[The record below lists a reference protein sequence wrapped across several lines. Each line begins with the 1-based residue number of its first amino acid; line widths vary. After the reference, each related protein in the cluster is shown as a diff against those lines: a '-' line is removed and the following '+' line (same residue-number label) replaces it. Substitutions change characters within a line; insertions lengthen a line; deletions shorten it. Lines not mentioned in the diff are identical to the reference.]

1 MTCKHTEVTKTTT
14 VFIAR
19 VSVVFLKFMERLLL
33 TLVLSLQSY
42 EIALSRLK
50 SPYVAL
56 CSVKSPTVA
65 LNCLKSQYFN

>member
-1 MTCKHTEVTKTTT
+1 MTT

-56 CSVKSPTVA
+56 FSVKSPTVA

>member
-1 MTCKHTEVTKTTT
+1 MTT

-33 TLVLSLQSY
+33 TLVLSLQSC

-56 CSVKSPTVA
+56 CGFKLPKVA
-65 LNCLKSQYFN
+65 LNRLKSQYFN

>member
-1 MTCKHTEVTKTTT
+1 MTT

-19 VSVVFLKFMERLLL
+19 VSVDIFKVYGETVTNFGFI
-33 TLVLSLQSY
+33 TSVIY

-56 CSVKSPTVA
+56 CSLKSPIVA
-65 LNCLKSQYFN
+65 LNRLKSQYFS

>member
-1 MTCKHTEVTKTTT
+1 MTT

-33 TLVLSLQSY
+33 TLVLSLQSC

-50 SPYVAL
+50 SP
-56 CSVKSPTVA
+56 
-65 LNCLKSQYFN
+65 

>member
-1 MTCKHTEVTKTTT
+1 MTT

-19 VSVVFLKFMERLLL
+19 VSVDIFKVYGETVTNFGFI
-33 TLVLSLQSY
+33 TSVIY

-56 CSVKSPTVA
+56 CSLKSP
-65 LNCLKSQYFN
+65 